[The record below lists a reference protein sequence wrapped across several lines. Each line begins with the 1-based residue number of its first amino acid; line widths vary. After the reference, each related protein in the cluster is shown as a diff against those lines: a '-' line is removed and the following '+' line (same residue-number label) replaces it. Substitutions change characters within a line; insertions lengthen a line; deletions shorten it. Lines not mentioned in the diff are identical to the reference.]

1 MVSFDNL
8 ERLVS
13 AKNFYGSKELQ
24 NLMTKVGV
32 DVDELEERNMDLE
45 NTCEELLRGNRRFME
60 HDE

>member
-1 MVSFDNL
+1 MNMVSFDNL

-45 NTCEELLRGNRRFME
+45 NTC
-60 HDE
+60 